1 MLRTKPEL
9 SPELE
14 RIIYLFEHK
23 AAEEG
28 EACRKF
34 LDILTKLKKA
44 DRGGERYLSLTSEL
58 STVASV
64 LQAKAQSLQ
73 AIDDELTDALPDED

>member
-1 MLRTKPEL
+1 MIRTKPVL

-14 RIIYLFEHK
+14 RIIHLFEHK

-28 EACRKF
+28 EACREF
-34 LDILTKLKKA
+34 LDILTKLNKA
-44 DRGGERYLSLTSEL
+44 EPGSERYLTLTSEL

-64 LQAKAQSLQ
+64 LQAKARSLQ
-73 AIDDELTDALPDED
+73 AIDDELTDALPDDD